1 MKREAKLLLNKACDS
16 LLLAIE
22 LFNRPHDRGRVTGTL
37 ILLDHAFEMFLKAAI
52 LHRGGRIRER
62 RAKQTIGFDKCV
74 RLGLSDGKVKFLTE
88 EQALTLQIIN
98 GLRDAAQHHLLDISE
113 GQLYIHVQSGVT
125 LFRDLLKYVF
135 GQDLTR
141 YLPTRVLPVSTSPPT
156 DLATLFDSEVEAI
169 RQLLQ
174 PGKRRQIEMEARLRP
189 LAILDSAIRGE
200 KKQLSSGQLRR
211 IGRHLSS
218 GKEWTEVFPGVAAVE
233 ITTDGTGPTLS
244 LRITKKEGIPVR
256 LVPEGTPGAAVVAVK
271 RVNEL
276 DFYSLGAK
284 QLAEKLNLTLPKTV
298 AIIDYLGIRKDP
310 KYYKQFKIGGV
321 THKRY
326 SPKAIERIK
335 TALEKES
342 AEEIWEKMKQRR
354 MKKKDARE
362 KYSH

>member
-1 MKREAKLLLNKACDS
+1 M
-16 LLLAIE
+16 
-22 LFNRPHDRGRVTGTL
+22 
-37 ILLDHAFEMFLKAAI
+37 
-52 LHRGGRIRER
+52 
-62 RAKQTIGFDKCV
+62 
-74 RLGLSDGKVKFLTE
+74 RLGLSDGKIKFLTE

-135 GQDLTR
+135 GQDLSR

-174 PGKRRQIEMEARLRP
+174 PGKRRQIEVEARLRP

-218 GKEWTEVFPGVAAVE
+218 GKDWTEVFPGVAAVE

-284 QLAEKLNLTLPKTV
+284 QLAEKLGLTLPKTV
-298 AIIDYLGIRKDP
+298 AIVDYLGIRNDP
-310 KYYKQFKIGGV
+310 SCYKQFKIGGV

-335 TALEKES
+335 AALEKES
-342 AEEIWEKMKQRR
+342 AEEIWEKMKRRR
-354 MKKKDARE
+354 MKKKDERE
-362 KYSH
+362 KYSY